1 MAVHCNDFEAL
12 TQAYLDEELAEH
24 ELTDFESHRSNC
36 SDCRALLAA
45 ETAFREILRR
55 RLAPPAAPGHLISS
69 IQGILDNEDNLRA
82 TANRGKR
89 WSWVLPSTASVA
101 AAAAVIL
108 FTVNLVTNHR
118 APERVASVNVNQA
131 NPMRPLMRAT
141 PVDVRP
147 QSSLSLSPRERAIR
161 VQSHVYVGNQP
172 FTVSVDMVDVKTLR
186 LADQTRT
193 VSNGLIL
200 WSRSRGQI
208 SEVTY
213 VNRNGRF
220 GYVLRSAMPE
230 KDLVTV
236 AKALFR

>member
-1 MAVHCNDFEAL
+1 
-12 TQAYLDEELAEH
+12 
-24 ELTDFESHRSNC
+24 
-36 SDCRALLAA
+36 
-45 ETAFREILRR
+45 
-55 RLAPPAAPGHLISS
+55 
-69 IQGILDNEDNLRA
+69 
-82 TANRGKR
+82 
-89 WSWVLPSTASVA
+89 
-101 AAAAVIL
+101 
-108 FTVNLVTNHR
+108 
-118 APERVASVNVNQA
+118 
-131 NPMRPLMRAT
+131 
-141 PVDVRP
+141 
-147 QSSLSLSPRERAIR
+147 
-161 VQSHVYVGNQP
+161 
-172 FTVSVDMVDVKTLR
+172 MVDVKTLR